1 VKKAP
6 TVLVTGATGKL
17 GRQFSHGFS
26 RLGWNL
32 AFTSRG
38 AAAAEALMDECR
50 TAGASDVV
58 PIIQDLTAEDAAQQ
72 VLKALR
78 AAEKM
83 PDVLVN
89 NARDVSYLRPD
100 GNGWTPRAQWLGELS
115 LAVLLPYDLTV
126 ALTQEPGSPLRRVI
140 NIGSMYGAVAPNL
153 MLYDDPDRESPVNY
167 GVAKAALVQL
177 TRELAVRLAPRGVAV
192 NAVSFGGVRG
202 RAGAEF
208 MERYARLSPSGR
220 MLEEEEVFGAVRFLA
235 SEDASGI
242 TGHNL
247 MVDGGWTAW

>member
-1 VKKAP
+1 
-6 TVLVTGATGKL
+6 
-17 GRQFSHGFS
+17 
-26 RLGWNL
+26 
-32 AFTSRG
+32 
-38 AAAAEALMDECR
+38 M
-50 TAGASDVV
+50 
-58 PIIQDLTAEDAAQQ
+58 AEDAAQQ

-78 AAEKM
+78 AVEMM

-89 NARDVSYLRPD
+89 NARDVSHLSPD
-100 GNGWTPRAQWLGELS
+100 ANGRMSRAHWLGELS
-115 LAVLLPYDLTV
+115 LAVLLPYDLSI
-126 ALTQEPGSPLRRVI
+126 ALTHEPGSPLRRVI
-140 NIGSMYGAVAPNL
+140 NVGSIYGTVAPN
-153 MLYDDPDRESPVNY
+153 MTLYDNPDRESPINY

-220 MLEEEEVFGAVRFLA
+220 MLEEDEVFGAVRFLA
-235 SEDASGI
+235 SDDASGI